1 MNGHATKDCKALG
14 RLLAAKYASG
24 EISEFDITPIELAQ
38 TANET
43 LESEEASPPSKKQK
57 RDPAL
62 VIPKGP
68 KKMVKVIMGGSK
80 LFRDSI
86 SAIKQHERRTVTPIA
101 KKPKTGQTDCPE
113 ISFTEEET
121 SRRLLSPPNLNAFG
135 SIPCARQIVCR
146 CKSTARELQHP
157 NPCLRD
163 NYHLDHSSDI

>member
-24 EISEFDITPIELAQ
+24 EIPEVDVTKIELAL
-38 TANET
+38 AAYEA
-43 LESEEASPPSKKQK
+43 LESEKTSPLNKKQK
-57 RDPAL
+57 SDLAP
-62 VIPKGP
+62 VTPKGP

-101 KKPKTGQTDCPE
+101 KKPKTGRTDCPE
-113 ISFTEEET
+113 ISFTEEKT

-135 SIPCARQIVCR
+135 SIPCARQIICR